1 MKEKDLE
8 HQTPLPLIHCMQPEP
23 AVKVA
28 VFNAAAVST
37 LAFFATAAVHCHVV
51 AL

>member
-1 MKEKDLE
+1 MKEKVLE
-8 HQTPLPLIHCMQPEP
+8 HQTPSPLIHCMQPEP

-28 VFNAAAVST
+28 VFNATPVTT
-37 LAFFATAAVHCHVV
+37 LASFATAAVHSHVV